1 MTLFL
6 THISRRATI
15 FKWEMEAT
23 KGSAGL
29 KKQQEWRL
37 FHHEILQE
45 PNNIT
50 YRPTKLLFFFNFM
63 DFFSTL
69 NSLFSNK
76 DLGGCEFLA
85 SFLLGIWRRGPTQGC
100 VVSLPQTLTLAAISQ
115 WLNHRQFSY
124 DVKKGIKRNS
134 PGRRHL
140 PCLYIRKK
148 IEQFVGKNEAL

>member
-6 THISRRATI
+6 THVSRRATI

-29 KKQQEWRL
+29 KQQQEWRL

-45 PNNIT
+45 LNNIT
-50 YRPTKLLFFFNFM
+50 YRPTKLLVFSILWI
-63 DFFSTL
+63 FFSTL

-85 SFLLGIWRRGPTQGC
+85 SFLLGIWRCGPAQGC

-124 DVKKGIKRNS
+124 DVRKGIKHNS
-134 PGRRHL
+134 PSRCHL